1 MSKESTTGGMS
12 HSRAAAGMVLVTL
25 AWSIAGVVTRHL
37 EAAESFEVTFWRSS
51 FCFACLGV
59 VLTAMRGPSL
69 WSGLLRS
76 PRAVWFSGACWAVMF
91 TAFMIALTLTR
102 VANVLVTMSIGP
114 LLTALFARLF
124 LKRRL
129 PARTWVAIA
138 VAGVGIAWMFGRG
151 VQAADARSLGGMLVA
166 LAVPLAAALNWTVLH
181 HAAPG
186 HAAPVSSPSV
196 EEAGEGTVS
205 PGTPDASGPG
215 HDMLPAVMIGAFVS
229 ALVTAPLA
237 WPLQA
242 TAHDLGLLALLGV
255 VQLALPCLLV
265 VRLTRE
271 LPSHEISL
279 LGLLEV
285 VFGVLWAWVGAG
297 EAPGPTALTGGAL
310 VIGALVANE
319 LLSSTA
325 RGRRTAS
332 TPSATD
338 PRPSARRIPE

>member
-1 MSKESTTGGMS
+1 
-12 HSRAAAGMVLVTL
+12 MVLVTL

-37 EAAESFEVTFWRSS
+37 EAAASFEVTFWRSL
-51 FCFACLGV
+51 FCLGCLGV

-76 PRAVWFSGACWAVMF
+76 PRAVWFSGLCWAVMF

-124 LKRRL
+124 LHRRL
-129 PARTWVAIA
+129 PVRTWVAIA

-181 HAAPG
+181 HVAPT
-186 HAAPVSSPSV
+186 HAADAPAPLD
-196 EEAGEGTVS
+196 EAALRAAGEGTVAPVS
-205 PGTPDASGPG
+205 AAADEPG
-215 HDMLPAVMIGAFVS
+215 HDMLPAVMIGAIVS

-237 WPLQA
+237 WPLKA
-242 TAHDLGLLALLGV
+242 TGHDLGLLALLGI

-285 VFGVLWAWVGAG
+285 IFGVLWAWIGAG

-310 VIGALVANE
+310 VIGALAANE

-325 RGRRTAS
+325 RRRHADAPAAA
-332 TPSATD
+332 TPT
-338 PRPSARRIPE
+338 PTERIPR